1 MVAERPVAR
10 HDVPDIRVEQPVD
23 RVADQTVSEAVETP
37 FILLKICGGKPV
49 ADHHI
54 RLPVKDILTHGGSGV
69 SGIGGVTIHHQVA
82 LGIDLPEHAADHIA
96 FALFVFVA
104 DDRTGFGGDGGGII
118 RAVVV
123 VHIDH
128 RVRQLRTEAGNDLP
142 DRCRF
147 VEAGNKDCD
156 FIHVNDFP
164 LFMVGLNITSMG
176 KMSNKK
182 RERLFSL
189 SRKDQN
195 RGEISLC

>member
-23 RVADQTVSEAVETP
+23 RVADQTVAEAVETP
-37 FILLKICGGKPV
+37 FVFLKISGGKPV
-49 ADHHI
+49 SDHHI
-54 RLPVKDILTHGGSGV
+54 RLPVKDRLTHGGRCICGV
-69 SGIGGVTIHHQVA
+69 GGVTIHHQVA

-104 DDRTGFGGDGGGII
+104 DDRTGVGSDGGGII

-128 RVRQLRTEAGNDLP
+128 RVRQLRTETGNDLP

-147 VEAGNKDCD
+147 IEAGNEDCD

-164 LFMVGLNITSMG
+164 LFVVGLNITSMG

-189 SRKDQN
+189 SRGDQN